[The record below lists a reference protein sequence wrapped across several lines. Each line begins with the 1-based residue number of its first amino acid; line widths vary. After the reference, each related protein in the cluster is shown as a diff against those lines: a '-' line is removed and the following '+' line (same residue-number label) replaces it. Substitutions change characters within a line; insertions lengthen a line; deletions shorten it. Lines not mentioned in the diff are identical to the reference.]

1 MSVILTGLAG
11 GNLLGS
17 YLLVGAALVLLVL
30 YFVAN
35 KFVQKKLGAG
45 IESALTYTC
54 SRGLLSALLMFAAY
68 LVINRRLPEI
78 RPYSLI
84 MAALLAACVCAY
96 MMLGFKIMALGSLS
110 VFTVFLMLG
119 GMIVPYL
126 YGVIFLDE
134 AINAPRI
141 IGIVLMVVSM
151 FFPLIGD
158 LRSARAAAGDNA
170 APAGTDALANS
181 SDSSKTRR
189 RVLFCVF
196 CLLVFLLNGFVS
208 VISKTHAA
216 GVLDYPASDSL
227 TFVVL
232 TSLGCGVI
240 SGVALLIV
248 RLAKRGKSRAA
259 GDNAGNVDSA
269 ANADNANKSFFA
281 TLRPVIL
288 FVVLAAIFD
297 GCSFFF
303 QQLGAA
309 ALPAS
314 VMYPLMTGGSI
325 VLTAL
330 AGFLIFKE
338 KPTRIALIGLAITFA
353 ATFLFLF

>member
-54 SRGLLSALLMFAAY
+54 SRGLLSALLMFTAY

-84 MAALLAACVCAY
+84 MAALLATCVCAY

-158 LRSARAAAGDNA
+158 LRSARAAAPDTAEVNA
-170 APAGTDALANS
+170 PDP
-181 SDSSKTRR
+181 SKTRR

-240 SGVALLIV
+240 SGAALIVV

-259 GDNAGNVDSA
+259 GNNEGNVDSA